1 MLTELSQF
9 FRQGAPELDDN
20 IDLEALDAYLSSDDS
35 PDDCMMLSDMD
46 GFLHGVICSPVMIP
60 SEEWMPVALGADPV
74 DVPEW
79 VLNDITDLYMG
90 IAQGLVADPP
100 VVEPIFWQAREGHVI
115 AMDWCEGFMDAVA
128 LRPKEWLRL
137 TESGADGHLVTPI
150 MVHMMDDNGHS
161 VMGIPHEELQQVLA
175 EAADAIPEAVVE
187 FFSYWRQA

>member
-1 MLTELSQF
+1 MS
-9 FRQGAPELDDN
+9 DN
-20 IDLEALDAYLSSDDS
+20 IDLEGLDAYLSSDDS